1 MAEGRD
7 PGNLSPLEEQY
18 LHESE
23 PNDDDLELQLQ
34 GEKELASQKLWQTF
48 QESATAVAHLFRGR
62 LNSLSLPSPPPPSF
76 SLPLPSPLSLSPS
89 PSLFLMFTSSS
100 LSLVSLLFYFLLFHV
115 IRLSTTS
122 WAGCLGSLS

>member
-62 LNSLSLPSPPPPSF
+62 LNSPSPPLPF
-76 SLPLPSPLSLSPS
+76 SLSLSP
-89 PSLFLMFTSSS
+89 PPS
-100 LSLVSLLFYFLLFHV
+100 LSLSFSPSFPLPNVSLVSSLPCLFL
-115 IRLSTTS
+115 ILSIFFFM
-122 WAGCLGSLS
+122 

>member
-62 LNSLSLPSPPPPSF
+62 SSL
-76 SLPLPSPLSLSPS
+76 PLSLSLNLS
-89 PSLFLMFTSSS
+89 FLPC
-100 LSLVSLLFYFLLFHV
+100 LSLIFFFM
-115 IRLSTTS
+115 
-122 WAGCLGSLS
+122 

>member
-62 LNSLSLPSPPPPSF
+62 SSLHLSL
-76 SLPLPSPLSLSPS
+76 PLSLSLNLS
-89 PSLFLMFTSSS
+89 FLPC
-100 LSLVSLLFYFLLFHV
+100 LSLIFFFM
-115 IRLSTTS
+115 
-122 WAGCLGSLS
+122 